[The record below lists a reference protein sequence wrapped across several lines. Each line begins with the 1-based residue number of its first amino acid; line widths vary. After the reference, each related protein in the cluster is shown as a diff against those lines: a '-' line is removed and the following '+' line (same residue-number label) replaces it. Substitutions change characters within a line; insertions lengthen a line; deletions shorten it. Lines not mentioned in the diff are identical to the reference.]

1 MGSSSPSPRFKCQPA
16 TSKNDKRKR
25 RETASEHPPAKNIQH
40 DSTESLRVLLRVT
53 RITELR
59 EILKIAAKG
68 KSRIGFRQKMTKNVA
83 SDACYLAMRAK
94 DVRRKLLALAKTVN
108 HIIIR

>member
-68 KSRIGFRQKMTKNVA
+68 KSRIGF
-83 SDACYLAMRAK
+83 
-94 DVRRKLLALAKTVN
+94 
-108 HIIIR
+108 